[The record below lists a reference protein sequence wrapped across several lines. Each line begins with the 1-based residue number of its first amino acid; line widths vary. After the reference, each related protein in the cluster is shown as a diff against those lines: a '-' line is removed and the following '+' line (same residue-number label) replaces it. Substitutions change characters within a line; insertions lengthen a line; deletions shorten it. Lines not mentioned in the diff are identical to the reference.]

1 MPLSDRRKP
10 TATADIIDEAL
21 TILPDEGL
29 QPAAEYAMS
38 HGVPRHIV
46 YKVLSAPPEH
56 QRSSERRRRDA
67 VGAAMIAEQVGGGVV
82 VL

>member
-10 TATADIIDEAL
+10 TATAAIIEEAL
-21 TILPDEGL
+21 ELLPQEGL

-46 YKVLSAPPEH
+46 YKVLSAPPEN
-56 QRSSERRRRDA
+56 QRRSWVRRKRD
-67 VGAAMIAEQVGGGVV
+67 GVGGAVV
-82 VL
+82 AERGGLLV

>member
-10 TATADIIDEAL
+10 TATAAILDEAL
-21 TILPDEGL
+21 ELLPLEGL

-46 YKVLSAPPEH
+46 YKVLSAAPEN
-56 QRSSERRRRDA
+56 QRSNLSRRKRDEA
-67 VGAAMIAEQVGGGVV
+67 GVV
-82 VL
+82 VDLKQAEAA

>member
-21 TILPDEGL
+21 TILLDEGL

-38 HGVPRHIV
+38 HGVPRHVV
-46 YKVLSAPPEH
+46 YKVLSAPPEN

-67 VGAAMIAEQVGGGVV
+67 VGGAVIAEQGGGAV

>member
-10 TATADIIDEAL
+10 TATAAIMDEAL
-21 TILPDEGL
+21 ELLPQEGL

-46 YKVLSAPPEH
+46 YKVLSAEPES
-56 QRSSERRRRDA
+56 QRSNLSRRKRDGAGGA
-67 VGAAMIAEQVGGGVV
+67 VGLKQAEAA
-82 VL
+82 

>member
-10 TATADIIDEAL
+10 TATAAIIEEAL
-21 TILPDEGL
+21 ELLPQEGL

-46 YKVLSAPPEH
+46 YKVLSAAPEN
-56 QRSSERRRRDA
+56 QRSNFSRRKRDA
-67 VGAAMIAEQVGGGVV
+67 VVDAVGLTQAEAA
-82 VL
+82 

>member
-10 TATADIIDEAL
+10 TATAEIIEEAL
-21 TILPDEGL
+21 GILPDEGL

-46 YKVLSAPPEH
+46 YKVLSAPPENL
-56 QRSSERRRRDA
+56 RSAERRKRDVA
-67 VGAAMIAEQVGGGVV
+67 QRPAREEDIGIAA
-82 VL
+82 

>member
-10 TATADIIDEAL
+10 TATAAIMDEAL
-21 TILPDEGL
+21 ELLPQEGL

-46 YKVLSAPPEH
+46 YKVLSAAPEN
-56 QRSSERRRRDA
+56 QRSNLLRRKRDEA
-67 VGAAMIAEQVGGGVV
+67 GVLGVSGGLKQAEAA
-82 VL
+82 

>member
-21 TILPDEGL
+21 VLLPEEGL

-46 YKVLSAPPEH
+46 YKVLAAPPAN
-56 QRSSERRRRDA
+56 QRSAERRQRDA
-67 VGAAMIAEQVGGGVV
+67 VDSPSVLRAFGGA
-82 VL
+82 

>member
-10 TATADIIDEAL
+10 TATAGIIEEAL
-21 TILPDEGL
+21 GLLPEEGL

-46 YKVLSAPPEH
+46 YKVLGAPPEN
-56 QRSSERRRRDA
+56 QRSAERRQRG
-67 VGAAMIAEQVGGGVV
+67 GARSVSIVDPVV
-82 VL
+82 A

>member
-10 TATADIIDEAL
+10 TATAAIIEEAL
-21 TILPDEGL
+21 ELLPQEGL

-46 YKVLSAPPEH
+46 YKVLSAAPAN
-56 QRSSERRRRDA
+56 QRSNFSRRKRDTVDGA
-67 VGAAMIAEQVGGGVV
+67 VGLKQAEAA
-82 VL
+82 

>member
-10 TATADIIDEAL
+10 TATAAIIEEAL
-21 TILPDEGL
+21 ELLPEEGL

-56 QRSSERRRRDA
+56 QRSFARRRSEALADPLGR
-67 VGAAMIAEQVGGGVV
+67 IGVA
-82 VL
+82 

>member
-10 TATADIIDEAL
+10 TATAAIIEEAL
-21 TILPDEGL
+21 ELLPQEGL

-46 YKVLSAPPEH
+46 YKVLSAAPEN
-56 QRSSERRRRDA
+56 QRSSWDRRKRNEADGVMGLEQA
-67 VGAAMIAEQVGGGVV
+67 EAA
-82 VL
+82 

>member
-10 TATADIIDEAL
+10 TATAAILDEAL
-21 TILPDEGL
+21 ELLPLEGL

-46 YKVLSAPPEH
+46 YKVLSAAPEN
-56 QRSSERRRRDA
+56 QRSNSSRRKRDEA
-67 VGAAMIAEQVGGGVV
+67 GVV
-82 VL
+82 VDLKQAEAA

>member
-10 TATADIIDEAL
+10 TATADIIEEAL
-21 TILPDEGL
+21 MILPDEGL

-46 YKVLSAPPEH
+46 YKVLGAPPEN
-56 QRSSERRRRDA
+56 QRSSERRRRQA
-67 VGAAMIAEQVGGGVV
+67 VGGAVMAEQVGAV
-82 VL
+82 

>member
-10 TATADIIDEAL
+10 TATAAIMDEAL
-21 TILPDEGL
+21 ELLPLEGL

-46 YKVLSAPPEH
+46 FKVLSAAPEN
-56 QRSSERRRRDA
+56 QRGNLSRRKRDEA
-67 VGAAMIAEQVGGGVV
+67 GVV
-82 VL
+82 VDLKQAEAA

>member
-10 TATADIIDEAL
+10 TATAEIIEEAL
-21 TILPDEGL
+21 GILPDEGL

-46 YKVLSAPPEH
+46 YKVLNAPPENL
-56 QRSSERRRRDA
+56 RSAERRKR
-67 VGAAMIAEQVGGGVV
+67 GAAPRPAREEDIGIAA
-82 VL
+82 

>member
-10 TATADIIDEAL
+10 TATADIIEDAL
-21 TILPDEGL
+21 MILPDEGL

-46 YKVLSAPPEH
+46 YKVLSAPPEN
-56 QRSSERRRRDA
+56 QRSSERRRRLA
-67 VGAAMIAEQVGGGVV
+67 VGGAVMAEQVGAV
-82 VL
+82 

>member
-10 TATADIIDEAL
+10 TATAAIIEEAL
-21 TILPDEGL
+21 ELLPQEGL

-46 YKVLSAPPEH
+46 YKVLSAPPES
-56 QRSSERRRRDA
+56 QRRSWVRRKRDG
-67 VGAAMIAEQVGGGVV
+67 VGGAAVAERGGLLV
-82 VL
+82 